1 MHTREISEYGGV
13 VNVMPKYA
21 VMFMVFTLGS
31 LGLPGTSGFVG
42 EILVLIGSFKYNY
55 WIAFFAAIGVVLSA
69 CYSLWLYRRVV
80 FGNINNLK
88 IEKLTDLNIRE
99 YFILTPLL
107 IMTIVLGF
115 YPALILDLISSSVDK
130 VSTNMLNYIK
140 VANSIK

>member
-1 MHTREISEYGGV
+1 M
-13 VNVMPKYA
+13 
-21 VMFMVFTLGS
+21 
-31 LGLPGTSGFVG
+31 
-42 EILVLIGSFKYNY
+42 
-55 WIAFFAAIGVVLSA
+55 SA

-80 FGNINNLK
+80 FGKINNLK
-88 IEKLTDLNIRE
+88 IEKLTDLNFKE

>member
-1 MHTREISEYGGV
+1 
-13 VNVMPKYA
+13 
-21 VMFMVFTLGS
+21 
-31 LGLPGTSGFVG
+31 
-42 EILVLIGSFKYNY
+42 
-55 WIAFFAAIGVVLSA
+55 
-69 CYSLWLYRRVV
+69 LWLYRRVV

-140 VANSIK
+140 VVNSIK